1 MVPFETKG
9 VDDPLKNDV
18 TTAPENEIGDSK
30 PRELLSMN
38 APISQPWDGLVLN
51 AFETVLN

>member
-38 APISQPWDGLVLN
+38 APISQP
-51 AFETVLN
+51 